1 MQREEIA
8 MLYALLALMA
18 PLWSRSPEQTAAQR
32 EAADSS
38 VSRFLVFAAAALFV
52 ILCILLVDLHRDEL
66 HALGLAGGA
75 ERIDA
80 IFMSP

>member
-1 MQREEIA
+1 

-18 PLWSRSPEQTAAQR
+18 PLWSRSRDRTAAQCK
-32 EAADSS
+32 APDTS
-38 VSRFLVFAAAALFV
+38 VSRLLVFAATVLFV
-52 ILCILLVDLHRDEL
+52 ILSILIVDLYRDEL
-66 HALGLAGGA
+66 HALGLVGGV